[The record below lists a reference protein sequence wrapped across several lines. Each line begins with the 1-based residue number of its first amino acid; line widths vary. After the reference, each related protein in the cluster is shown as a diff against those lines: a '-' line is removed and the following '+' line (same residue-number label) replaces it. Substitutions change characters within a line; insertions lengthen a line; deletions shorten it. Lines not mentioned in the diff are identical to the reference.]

1 MLVRNRDILTLLL
14 AALFCPLT
22 VKTAHAVLVVKV
34 DEPKRTGQKTVIKL
48 TMKNTFKEKI
58 ESARAQL
65 FLADEQNKAGAPEAR
80 WVIGGTKDRPAL
92 APGATTTYHFV
103 VTSDKEIK
111 VNSVIFTKLILEG
124 GKEVDP
130 RTAVEFEK

>member
-1 MLVRNRDILTLLL
+1 MKAIATFLILL
-14 AALFCPLT
+14 AAIATGSAKLL
-22 VKTAHAVLVVKV
+22 VKV

-48 TMKNTFKEKI
+48 MMKNTFNEKI

-65 FLADEQNKAGAPEAR
+65 FLMGEQNRSGTPEAR
-80 WVIGGTKDRPAL
+80 WVIGGAKDRPAL

-111 VNSVIFTKLILEG
+111 VRTVVFLKLILEG

-130 RTAVEFEK
+130 RTAVELER